1 MLEGLM
7 HAYLESLQGAWQ
19 PRDEP
24 LQRFRDSP
32 IGQTALSSRQ
42 SNQGKTRYAD
52 KMDGRKRRG
61 NRPNR
66 LREC

>member
-1 MLEGLM
+1 MTDGLM
-7 HAYLESLQGAWQ
+7 HAYLESLGRAWR

-24 LQRFRDSP
+24 RQRFRDSP
-32 IGQTALSSRQ
+32 SEQTALSSRQ
-42 SNQGKTRYAD
+42 SNQGETSYAD

-61 NRPNR
+61 NRPYR